1 MTHEASMQTLTPP
14 HLQTFTTCKTLLA
27 YIGSYIFIIKPN
39 YSSTIHKHSRW
50 INGVGPKVELC
61 TFAIRG
67 SGSTMGGN
75 RLVTGTCLSTGANT
89 WTRTLY
95 PNKRLQDTYLYS
107 SKHLLLTSYDRLK
120 TKLKKCSFC
129 NYASTIRWKRRTA
142 RWQVEK
148 TTIMF

>member
-1 MTHEASMQTLTPP
+1 MEWGLKWSCALSPYEGQEVQWEEIAWLQALAFPQGQTL
-14 HLQTFTTCKTLLA
+14 A
-27 YIGSYIFIIKPN
+27 
-39 YSSTIHKHSRW
+39 
-50 INGVGPKVELC
+50 
-61 TFAIRG
+61 
-67 SGSTMGGN
+67 
-75 RLVTGTCLSTGANT
+75 
-89 WTRTLY
+89 RTLY

-129 NYASTIRWKRRTA
+129 NYASTIRCKRRTA